1 MKKILYI
8 TSIVVLMILS
18 NVVKA
23 QDLTNYNLYI
33 QNPFLYNPAYAMDK
47 CNLNAYLNSHL
58 QWAGF
63 DGAPRVNNFG
73 LRGTLNPA
81 MGLGLTV
88 FNFKQGITSSTNLN
102 FSYSYKAN
110 FGTDHNLRLGLSLGL
125 LMDKISTADILA
137 TDITDP
143 LFVDN
148 GFKQSTIST
157 KFGLSYVNK
166 NFEAQ
171 IIMPQLFER
180 KAMNL
185 YTVGILSYNYGLGSN
200 LDIKPS
206 MMFRGGKTTPK
217 QFDVNFTAL
226 YKKMIWGQIG
236 YRSNKSL
243 IFGIGVDIK
252 NYSIG
257 YMYQMENNYINQA
270 GGGTHEIQLIV
281 RFGCEEK
288 QIVEIV
294 TVNGNVINKTTG
306 KPVTANVVIT
316 DSDGK
321 EVFKKEV
328 TGEFSLDLKPG
339 KYTAVFT
346 GNIIPKTETFVISNK
361 DDKVFKLEVNV
372 KEVDANKTFN
382 LGSVNFET
390 SKSVIKGEDSY
401 KVLDE
406 LVTVMTEYPTIKIE
420 IQGHTDNVG
429 DDAANL
435 KLSQERADACKTYAI
450 SKGIVA
456 TRLTAV
462 GYGETKPLVA
472 NDTDENKA
480 KNRRVEFKVI
490 D

>member
-1 MKKILYI
+1 
-8 TSIVVLMILS
+8 MILS

-33 QNPFLYNPAYAMDK
+33 QNPFLYNPAYSVDK
-47 CNLNAYLNSHL
+47 CNLSAYLNSHL
-58 QWAGF
+58 QWMGF
-63 DGAPRVNNFG
+63 DGAPRVNTLG
-73 LRGTLNPA
+73 IRGNLNSN
-81 MGLGLTV
+81 MGLGLSV
-88 FNFKQGITSSTNLN
+88 YNFKYGIMGSTDLNL
-102 FSYSYKAN
+102 SYSYKAL
-110 FGTDHNLRLGLSLGL
+110 FADDHYLRLGISLGT
-125 LMDKISTADILA
+125 LMDNISTVDAIL
-137 TDITDP
+137 TDASDP
-143 LFVDN
+143 LLID
-148 GFKQSTIST
+148 GFKQTSISA
-157 KFGLSYVNK
+157 KFGLAYNIK
-166 NFEAQ
+166 GFEAQ
-171 IIMPQLFER
+171 IIMPKLYER
-180 KAMNL
+180 KALNL
-185 YTVGILSYNYGLGSN
+185 YTVGILSYNIAAGTS
-200 LDIKPS
+200 LDVKPS
-206 MMFRGGKTTPK
+206 IMFRGGKTTPK

-226 YKKMIWGQIG
+226 YKKMIWGQVG

-270 GGGTHEIQLIV
+270 GGGTHEIQLV
-281 RFGCEEK
+281 VKFGCDKKE
-288 QIVEIV
+288 V
-294 TVNGNVINKTTG
+294 TEVKNVTINGNVISKSTG
-306 KPVTANVVIT
+306 KPVTANVLIT

-321 EVFKKEV
+321 EVFNKEV
-328 TGEFSLDLKPG
+328 TGEFTLDLKPG

-346 GNIIPKTETFVISNK
+346 GNIIPKTETFVISSK

-406 LVTVMTEYPTIKIE
+406 LVSVMTEYPTIKIE

-450 SKGIVA
+450 SKGIAA

-480 KNRRVEFKVI
+480 KNRRVEFKVL